1 MNHEERLFVAE
12 LSTIILVFILA
23 FVDFETLYV
32 IMEESRVGLIRFYKS
47 LEFKIWLWRAGI
59 PRNRPTDRSK

>member
-1 MNHEERLFVAE
+1 MTHEERLFVAE